1 MVKSSKTLIAIVVL
15 AMLFT
20 ALLIVVREYTVET
33 TRHLSQDITTRLAE
47 VSLRVADDFEHSID
61 NKLAELQGITG
72 FLAKE
77 DCLPR
82 KDCVLHY
89 APLLRA
95 AGLKRFAIISPD
107 GQGFCSTTGLPIDI
121 EQNSKKSLFERAL
134 AGTANIAAVPDGKG
148 SKLAVALPIQRNK
161 EIVAVLIGELED
173 EPMKKSLFTR
183 AFGDKTCNMVFDG
196 NGRLLFS
203 AAPPGSL
210 DRLFPQMAEKGL
222 PTSLREHLLTIFSD
236 ITPGPDC
243 QRKTDCL
250 IKDDHHSYY
259 VTHVPLQQYGWQVVS
274 LLPEEV
280 VKHLVDRQNDIT
292 TTLAWR
298 LSILA
303 GLLLVLIIGVM
314 QSYHRTIHRQQEDY
328 RSIIA
333 SISGGVIK
341 FGGLHGTFQFI
352 SPNFLKMLGYRKD
365 EFEQRFGKDFA
376 LSIFEP
382 DRENALRT
390 MQQQLEAGI
399 PIDVEYR
406 TSAKNGALIWLYHK
420 GSPVQAGPG
429 QTYIQSI
436 VFDITHN
443 KEAAQAKRISDERY
457 QFILEQHDI
466 IIFEQNLITGNFSC
480 SAKWMQTFGHV
491 FNILEPNPEQGRIP
505 VHAEDHELL
514 EDFQKRVHQDM
525 HEHKKQVEL
534 RLRDASGL
542 YHWYRIEASSLI
554 SAQGKPIYFIGII
567 TDIDRQKTLELRLR
581 TQATRDSATGMY
593 NKRATEQAIS
603 RFLSLHNGSGIGI
616 YAMFMI
622 DFDNFKSINDRFG
635 HTVGDKA
642 IYQMAQIIRRNFR
655 SSDIV
660 GRVGGDEFL
669 VFCTETMPLSKIHE
683 RAATLVRQLR
693 LHCGQG
699 EDDQPL
705 TASVGVSCHPTDGH
719 DFSELYKHADMA
731 TYEAKRRGRNQ
742 CVFYAELTAGEQK
755 SAHDSL
761 FPEEQ

>member
-15 AMLFT
+15 TALFT
-20 ALLIVVREYTVET
+20 ALLIVVREYAVET
-33 TRHLSQDITTRLAE
+33 TRHLSQDLTTRLAE
-47 VSLRVADDFEHSID
+47 VSLRVADDFEHSIE
-61 NKLAELQGITG
+61 NKLNELQEITS
-72 FLAKE
+72 FLAQE

-107 GQGFCSTTGLPIDI
+107 GQGFCSMTGLSIDI

-148 SKLAVALPIQRNK
+148 SKLAVALPIQRNGT
-161 EIVAVLIGELED
+161 IVAVLIGELED
-173 EPMKKSLFTR
+173 GPMKKSLFTR
-183 AFGDKTCNMVFDG
+183 AFNDKVCNMVFDG
-196 NGRLLFS
+196 SGRLLFS

-210 DRLFPQMAEKGL
+210 DRLFPQMAGKGL
-222 PTSLREHLLTIFSD
+222 PASLREHLQPIFSAT
-236 ITPGPDC
+236 TPRADS
-243 QRKTDCL
+243 L
-250 IKDDHHSYY
+250 VKDDQHAYY
-259 VTHVPLQQYGWQVVS
+259 VTHVPLSSYGWQVVS

-280 VKHLVDRQNDIT
+280 VNDLVDRQNDIT

-303 GLLLVLIIGVM
+303 GLLLILIIGVM
-314 QSYHRTIHRQQEDY
+314 QSYHRTIHHQQEDY

-341 FGGLHGTFQFI
+341 FGGLHGKFQFI

-365 EFEQRFGKDFA
+365 EFDQRFGNDFA
-376 LSIFEP
+376 LSIFEG

-390 MQQQLEAGI
+390 MQQQLEEGI

-406 TSAKNGALIWLYHK
+406 TSAKNGSLIWLYHK

-491 FNILEPNPEQGRIP
+491 FNVLESDPEQGKIP
-505 VHAEDHELL
+505 VHADDQDLL
-514 EDFQKRVHQDM
+514 EDFQKRVHKDM
-525 HEHKKQVEL
+525 YEHKKQVEL
-534 RLRDASGL
+534 RLRDTSGL

-581 TQATRDSATGMY
+581 TQATRDSATGMF

-603 RFLSLHNGSGIGI
+603 RFLSLHNGSNIGI

-635 HTVGDKA
+635 QTVGDKA

-693 LHCGQG
+693 LQCGQA

-719 DFSELYKHADMA
+719 DFLELYQHADMA

-755 SAHDSL
+755 SARDTL
-761 FPEEQ
+761 FPAEE

>member
-1 MVKSSKTLIAIVVL
+1 MVKSSKTFIAIVVL

-20 ALLIVVREYTVET
+20 ALLVVVREYTVET

-47 VSLRVADDFEHSID
+47 VSLRVADDFEHSLE
-61 NKLAELQGITG
+61 NKLTELQGITG

-107 GQGFCSTTGLPIDI
+107 GQGFCSMTGLSIDI
-121 EQNSKKSLFERAL
+121 ERNSKKSLFERAL

-173 EPMKKSLFTR
+173 DPMKKSLFTR

-222 PTSLREHLLTIFSD
+222 PVSLREHLLTIFD
-236 ITPGPDC
+236 TTHGPDC
-243 QRKTDCL
+243 PRKTDCL

-280 VKHLVDRQNDIT
+280 VNHLVDRQNDIT

-303 GLLLVLIIGVM
+303 GLLLILTIGVM

-406 TSAKNGALIWLYHK
+406 TSAKNGSLIWLYHK

-480 SAKWMQTFGHV
+480 SAKWMQTFGHM

-505 VHAEDHELL
+505 VHADDHALL
-514 EDFQKRVHQDM
+514 EDFQRRVHQDM

-603 RFLSLHNGSGIGI
+603 RFLSLHNGTNVGI

-655 SSDIV
+655 GSDIV

-699 EDDQPL
+699 PDDQPL

-742 CVFYAELTAGEQK
+742 CVFYAELSAGEQK
-755 SAHDSL
+755 NAYDSL